1 MKNDVFTGVC
11 TALVT
16 PFLDGK
22 INFPM
27 AQQLLRRQV
36 NAGVKA
42 VVLSGTTGE
51 SPTLTDQ
58 EKCELFA

>member
-58 EKCELFA
+58 